1 MRLPNVENAEIP
13 ESKITKYLLSTAHRA
28 GKSKAS
34 FFMQFGFDPDRWEAL
49 ALALKQH
56 ASGNEVA
63 LEEKTIFGT
72 RYIID
77 GLLKAPDGRLL
88 NIRAAWYINTGG
100 DVPRFVTAHP
110 LRRRRS

>member
-1 MRLPNVENAEIP
+1 MRLPNLENAEIS
-13 ESKITKYLLSTAHRA
+13 ESKITKYLLSTTHRA

-34 FFMQFGFDPDRWEAL
+34 FFMQFGFDLDRWEAL

-56 ASGNEVA
+56 ELDNEVA

-88 NIRAAWYINTGG
+88 NIRAAWYIHTDG

-110 LRRRRS
+110 LRRRRL

>member
-1 MRLPNVENAEIP
+1 MRLPNAENAEIP
-13 ESKITKYLLSTAHRA
+13 ESKITKYLLSTTHRA

-34 FFMQFGFDPDRWEAL
+34 FFMQFGFDLDHWKAL

-56 ASGNEVA
+56 ALENEVV

-72 RYIID
+72 RYIVD
-77 GLLKAPDGRLL
+77 GLLKAPDGRWL
-88 NIRAAWYINTGG
+88 NVRVAWYITADG
-100 DVPRFVTAHP
+100 DVPRFITAHP

>member
-1 MRLPNVENAEIP
+1 MRLPNAENAEIP
-13 ESKITKYLLSTAHRA
+13 ESKITKYLLSTTHRA

-34 FFMQFGFDPDRWEAL
+34 FFMQFGFDLDHWKAL

-56 ASGNEVA
+56 ALENEVV

-72 RYIID
+72 RYIVD
-77 GLLKAPDGRLL
+77 GLLKAPDGRWL
-88 NIRAAWYINTGG
+88 NVRAAWYITTDR
-100 DVPRFVTAHP
+100 DVPRFITAHP

>member
-1 MRLPNVENAEIP
+1 MRLPNAENAEIP
-13 ESKITKYLLSTAHRA
+13 ESKITKYLLSTTHRA

-34 FFMQFGFDPDRWEAL
+34 FFMQFGFDLDRWEAL

-56 ASGNEVA
+56 ASDNEVA

-72 RYIID
+72 RYIVD
-77 GLLKAPDGRLL
+77 GPLKAPDGRLL
-88 NIRAAWYINTGG
+88 NIRSAWYIKTDG

>member
-13 ESKITKYLLSTAHRA
+13 ESKITKYLLSTTHRA

-34 FFMQFGFDPDRWEAL
+34 FLIQFGFDVDRWEAL

-56 ASGNEVA
+56 ALENEVA
-63 LEEKTIFGT
+63 VEEKTIFGT
-72 RYIID
+72 RYIVE
-77 GLLKAPDGRLL
+77 GLLKAPDGRWL
-88 NIRAAWYINTGG
+88 NIRAASYISADG

>member
-1 MRLPNVENAEIP
+1 MRLPNAENAEIP
-13 ESKITKYLLSTAHRA
+13 ESKITKYLLSTTHRA

-34 FFMQFGFDPDRWEAL
+34 FFMQFGFDLDHWKAL

-56 ASGNEVA
+56 ALENEVA

-72 RYIID
+72 RYVVD
-77 GLLKAPDGRLL
+77 GLLKAPDGRWL
-88 NIRAAWYINTGG
+88 NVRAGWYITTDR
-100 DVPRFVTAHP
+100 DVPRFITAHP

>member
-1 MRLPNVENAEIP
+1 MLKSLKARSPSICFPPHTVPAKAKP
-13 ESKITKYLLSTAHRA
+13 LL
-28 GKSKAS
+28 
-34 FFMQFGFDPDRWEAL
+34 QFGFDLVRWEAL
-49 ALALKQH
+49 VLALKQH
-56 ASGNEVA
+56 ASDNEVA

-88 NIRAAWYINTGG
+88 NIRAAWYIYANG

-110 LRRRRS
+110 LRRRRL